1 MVSEDSRE
9 PIVLKSFLLIF
20 RRDVCA
26 SHAIELSLLI
36 PRHYPLGVTRNE
48 RVPMNTPGFP
58 AYGQLHSRRRRREG
72 QPPFASRGF
81 PLP

>member
-36 PRHYPLGVTRNE
+36 PITTHW
-48 RVPMNTPGFP
+48 
-58 AYGQLHSRRRRREG
+58 A
-72 QPPFASRGF
+72 
-81 PLP
+81 